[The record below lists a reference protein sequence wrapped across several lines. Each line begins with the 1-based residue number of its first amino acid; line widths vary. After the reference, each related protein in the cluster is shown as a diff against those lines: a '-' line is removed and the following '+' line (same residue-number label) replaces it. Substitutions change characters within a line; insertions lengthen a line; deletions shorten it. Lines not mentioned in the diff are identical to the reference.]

1 MKHNNTVKGVRVLG
15 ACKLRAVFTD
25 GYIGDIDL
33 APLFANPR
41 GPMLEPFKDPAFFQ
55 AVTVDPDLGVP
66 TWPNGY
72 DICADVVRY
81 YCELG
86 RVATAGELEKYFTAE
101 PQPAGGALTLNDK
114 PNS

>member
-1 MKHNNTVKGVRVLG
+1 MKYNNDVKGVRALG
-15 ACKLRAVFTD
+15 GYKLRVVFTD

-41 GPMLEPFKDPAFFQ
+41 GPLLEPFKDPAFFQ

-66 TWPNGY
+66 SWPNGY
-72 DICADVVRY
+72 DMCADVLRY

-86 RVATAGELEKYFTAE
+86 RVATPEELERYFAVE
-101 PQPAGGALTLNDK
+101 PQPASGALTLNDK
-114 PNS
+114 PKS

>member
-1 MKHNNTVKGVRVLG
+1 MKHNNEVKGVRSIG
-15 ACKLRAVFTD
+15 GHRLRVVFTD

-33 APLFANPR
+33 WPLFANPR
-41 GPMLEPFKDPAFFQ
+41 GPMSAPLKDAEFFQ
-55 AVTVDPDLGVP
+55 RVTVEPDLSVP

-72 DICADVVRY
+72 DICADVMRY

-86 RVATAGELEKYFTAE
+86 RVATPEELETYFAID
-101 PQPAGGALTLNDK
+101 PQPADGALTLNDK